1 MIDEVIQWL
10 KLLGN
15 IEFWVNA
22 FEVFRGFG
30 PAAPIL
36 LTCVESFIP
45 VLPLVVIVT
54 LNITACGPLF
64 GLIYSWIG
72 TSIGCTCVFLFFRK
86 LVKPNLKFWI
96 EHKEI
101 FVKALEWVS
110 KIDRKV
116 LFAVAMMPFTPSV
129 FVNMA
134 FGLSDMHESEFLK
147 VLISAKSVMMI
158 LISLFGNSVVAAASE
173 PIFIILS
180 VIILAV
186 LWVLSKKAG
195 KSAGL

>member
-1 MIDEVIQWL
+1 MIDELIEWV
-10 KLLGN
+10 KVLGN
-15 IEFWVNA
+15 IEFWVSA
-22 FEVFRGFG
+22 LEIFRGFG

-45 VLPLVVIVT
+45 VLPLVAIVT

-72 TSIGCTCVFLFFRK
+72 TSIGCTCVFLIFRK

-96 EHKEI
+96 ERKEI
-101 FVKALEWVS
+101 FVKALKWIS
-110 KIDRKV
+110 KTQRKV
-116 LFAVAMMPFTPSV
+116 LFTVAMMPFTPSV

-134 FGLSDMHESEFLK
+134 FGLSDMDESEFLK

-158 LISLFGNSVVAAASE
+158 LISLFGNSVVASASE
-173 PIFIILS
+173 PLFIILS
-180 VIILAV
+180 AVIFAV
-186 LWVLSKKAG
+186 LWVLSKKVG
-195 KSAGL
+195 QSTGL